1 MHSSTKITKIIMS
14 SHNLNSNH
22 DVNVNE
28 LWFAKFFIG
37 SMVSIALLTVVLS
50 FLPSPS
56 GLRNSPQIKNS
67 LMKSLVTTAVV

>member
-1 MHSSTKITKIIMS
+1 MS
-14 SHNLNSNH
+14 SPNLNPNP
-22 DVNVNE
+22 DVSE

-56 GLRNSPQIKNS
+56 GSRNSPHLKTSWVKPQAIFA
-67 LMKSLVTTAVV
+67 AV